1 MNAKKQSLLW
11 LQKEVIQYELDRNVA
26 KRDDEEEEEDENF
39 SQKMD
44 QESGGQDIKIET
56 NREVMQDENNDKK

>member
-26 KRDDEEEEEDENF
+26 KSDEEEEDF

-44 QESGGQDIKIET
+44 QESGGQDIKVEENTKI
-56 NREVMQDENNDKK
+56 MQDENNGKK

>member
-1 MNAKKQSLLW
+1 
-11 LQKEVIQYELDRNVA
+11 
-26 KRDDEEEEEDENF
+26 
-39 SQKMD
+39 MD

>member
-26 KRDDEEEEEDENF
+26 KSDEEEEDF

-44 QESGGQDIKIET
+44 QESGGQDIKVEENTKI
-56 NREVMQDENNDKK
+56 MQDENNGKKQ